1 MMILV
6 ASLGVTAVAAC
17 GGGGDDVV
25 LVQAEATA
33 TTPPPTEVVAPA
45 LRGFSFPIS
54 GGCLPQ
60 GDQLMPNA
68 PRTYRNGIHE
78 GVDFYAVDNCAPIER
93 GTAVIAVADG
103 TIIRADL
110 SYVNLTPA
118 ELVAYQ
124 AEPNTDAALDKFRG
138 RQVWLDHGGGIVSRY
153 AHLEAIAAGI
163 APGRS
168 VLQGEVI
175 ASVGESGTPESV
187 TNPGNQY
194 HLHFE
199 LHVDASYLGAG
210 LPPASVRPLYEELF
224 GP

>member
-17 GGGGDDVV
+17 GGSTED
-25 LVQAEATA
+25 LVPAPPEPTA
-33 TTPPPTEVVAPA
+33 TLAPPTAVAAPA
-45 LRGFSFPIS
+45 LRGFSFPIG

-78 GVDFYAVDNCAPIER
+78 GVDFYAVDNCAPVER

-110 SYVNLTPA
+110 SYVDLTPA
-118 ELVAYQ
+118 ELAAYQ

-138 RQVWLDHGGGIVSRY
+138 RQVWIDHGGGVVSRY

-168 VLQGEVI
+168 VRQGEVI
-175 ASVGESGTPESV
+175 AAVGESGTPESV
-187 TNPGNQY
+187 TNPGNEY

-199 LHVDASYLGAG
+199 LRLDASYLGAG
-210 LPPASVRPLYEELF
+210 LAPATVRPLYEELF